1 MSAAALFSGR
11 LPRSDFEATR
21 PLSNGRPEMVTFIV
35 RRIVATIP
43 VLLVVSIVVFMLV
56 HLTPGDPARVIL
68 GAEAPMD
75 QVAGLREEMGLNQPI
90 FVQYWQWLTH
100 AVQGDLG
107 ASVFMQQP
115 VTQVLAER
123 IGPTAALA
131 IAAELIIVL
140 VAVPLGIAAARR
152 PGGAMDRSVMVVALI
167 GMGIPSFVL
176 AIFLVLIFGVVLQV
190 LPTAGWAELSDGLG
204 TYLSYLVLPAVS
216 LAVVLSALVAR
227 MTRGSM
233 MDVLAENFVQLAR
246 SIGMGETRIVYREVL
261 RNASL
266 PIITVLGTTF
276 GSLITGAVVTETVF
290 NIPGIGQLVVDSI
303 GRRDYPVIQAVVLLG
318 ALLYVGLNFVIDLL
332 YGFLDPRV
340 RLNAG
345 RL

>member
-1 MSAAALFSGR
+1 ML
-11 LPRSDFEATR
+11 L
-21 PLSNGRPEMVTFIV
+21 FIV
-35 RRIVATIP
+35 KRIAATIP

-56 HLTPGDPARVIL
+56 HLTPGDPASIIL
-68 GAEAPMD
+68 GDDASQEQIEA
-75 QVAGLREEMGLNQPI
+75 LRERMGLNDPI
-90 FVQYWQWLTH
+90 LVQYWDWLRH
-100 AVQGDLG
+100 AVTGDLG
-107 ASVFMQQP
+107 DSVFMREP
-115 VTQVLAER
+115 VTDVLADR

-131 IAAELIIVL
+131 IAAEIIVVV

-176 AIFLVLIFGVVLQV
+176 AILLVLVFGVILKV
-190 LPTAGWAELSDGLG
+190 LPTAGWVDISEGFGPFLSHLI
-204 TYLSYLVLPAVS
+204 LPAVA
-216 LAVVLSALVAR
+216 LAVILSALVAR

-233 MDVLAENFVQLAR
+233 MDVLSENFVQLAR

-303 GRRDYPVIQAVVLLG
+303 YRRDYPVIQGVVLLG
-318 ALLYVGLNFVIDLL
+318 ALLYVVINLVIDLL
-332 YGFLDPRV
+332 YGVLDPRV
-340 RLNAG
+340 RLTSG
-345 RL
+345 KS

>member
-1 MSAAALFSGR
+1 ML
-11 LPRSDFEATR
+11 
-21 PLSNGRPEMVTFIV
+21 TFVV

-43 VLLVVSIVVFMLV
+43 VLLVVSVAVFMLV

-68 GAEAPMD
+68 GAEAPID
-75 QVAGLREEMGLNQPI
+75 QVEALREEMGLNQPI
-90 FVQYWQWLTH
+90 LLQYWDWLIS
-100 AVQGDLG
+100 AIQGDLG
-107 ASVFMQQP
+107 TSVFMQQP
-115 VTQVLAER
+115 VTEVLTER
-123 IGPTAALA
+123 IGPTATLA
-131 IAAELIIVL
+131 IAAELIIVI

-152 PGGAMDRSVMVVALI
+152 PGGFMDRSVMVVALV

-176 AIFLVLIFGVVLQV
+176 AIFLVLVFGVIFQV

-204 TYLSYLVLPAVS
+204 NYLSHLVLPAIA
-216 LAVVLSALVAR
+216 LAVILSALVAR

-233 MDVLAENFVQLAR
+233 MDVLSENFVQLAR

-303 GRRDYPVIQAVVLLG
+303 DRRDYPVIQGVVLLG
-318 ALLYVGLNFVIDLL
+318 AVLYVVLNLVIDLL
-332 YGFLDPRV
+332 YGVLDPRV
-340 RLNAG
+340 RLTAG
-345 RL
+345 KV

>member
-1 MSAAALFSGR
+1 MLIF
-11 LPRSDFEATR
+11 
-21 PLSNGRPEMVTFIV
+21 VV
-35 RRIVATIP
+35 RRVVATIP
-43 VLLVVSIVVFMLV
+43 VLLVVSVVVFMLV

-75 QVAGLREEMGLNQPI
+75 QVAALREDMGLNQPI
-90 FVQYWQWLTH
+90 LLQFWDWLIH

-107 ASVFMQQP
+107 TSIFMQQP
-115 VTQVLAER
+115 VTEVLAER

-131 IAAELIIVL
+131 IAAELIIVV

-152 PGGAMDRSVMVVALI
+152 PGGFMDRSVMVVALV
-167 GMGIPSFVL
+167 GMGVPSFVL
-176 AIFLVLIFGVVLQV
+176 AIFLVLVFGVIFQV
-190 LPTAGWAELSDGLG
+190 LPTAGWVELSDGLG
-204 TYLSYLVLPAVS
+204 EYLSHLILPAIA
-216 LAVVLSALVAR
+216 LAVILSALVAR

-233 MDVLAENFVQLAR
+233 MDVLSENFVQLAR

-303 GRRDYPVIQAVVLLG
+303 DRRDYPVIQGVVLLG
-318 ALLYVGLNFVIDLL
+318 ALLYVGLNLIVDLL
-332 YGFLDPRV
+332 YGILDPRV
-340 RLNAG
+340 RLTAG
-345 RL
+345 KV

>member
-1 MSAAALFSGR
+1 MLIFA
-11 LPRSDFEATR
+11 
-21 PLSNGRPEMVTFIV
+21 V

-43 VLLVVSIVVFMLV
+43 VLLVVSVAVFMLV

-75 QVAGLREEMGLNQPI
+75 QVAALREDMGLNQPI
-90 FVQYWQWLTH
+90 LLQYWDWLIH

-107 ASVFMQQP
+107 TSIFMQQP
-115 VTQVLAER
+115 VTEVLAER
-123 IGPTAALA
+123 IGPTASLA
-131 IAAELIIVL
+131 IAAELIIVV

-152 PGGAMDRSVMVVALI
+152 PGGFMDRSVMVVALI

-176 AIFLVLIFGVVLQV
+176 AIFLVLVFGVILQM
-190 LPTAGWAELSDGLG
+190 LPTAGWVEISDGLG
-204 TYLSYLVLPAVS
+204 EYLSHLVLPAIA
-216 LAVVLSALVAR
+216 LAVILSALVAR

-233 MDVLAENFVQLAR
+233 MDVLSENFVQLAR

-303 GRRDYPVIQAVVLLG
+303 DRRDYPVIQGVVLLG
-318 ALLYVGLNFVIDLL
+318 AVLYVGLNLLIDLL
-332 YGFLDPRV
+332 YGILDPRV
-340 RLNAG
+340 RLTAG
-345 RL
+345 KV

>member
-1 MSAAALFSGR
+1 MLIF
-11 LPRSDFEATR
+11 
-21 PLSNGRPEMVTFIV
+21 VV
-35 RRIVATIP
+35 RRVVATIP
-43 VLLVVSIVVFMLV
+43 VLLVVSVVVFMLV

-68 GAEAPMD
+68 GAEAPVD
-75 QVAGLREEMGLNQPI
+75 QVAALREDMGLNQPI
-90 FVQYWQWLTH
+90 LLQYWDWLIH

-107 ASVFMQQP
+107 TSIFMQQP
-115 VTQVLAER
+115 VTEVLAER
-123 IGPTAALA
+123 IGPTASLA
-131 IAAELIIVL
+131 IAAELIIVV

-152 PGGAMDRSVMVVALI
+152 PGGFMDRSVMVVALV

-176 AIFLVLIFGVVLQV
+176 AIFLVLVFGVILQV
-190 LPTAGWAELSDGLG
+190 LPTAGWVEISDGLG
-204 TYLSYLVLPAVS
+204 EYLSHLVLPAIA
-216 LAVVLSALVAR
+216 LAVILSALVAR

-233 MDVLAENFVQLAR
+233 MDVLSENFVQLAR

-303 GRRDYPVIQAVVLLG
+303 DRRDYPVIQGVVLLG
-318 ALLYVGLNFVIDLL
+318 AVLYVGLNLLIDLL
-332 YGFLDPRV
+332 YGILDPRV
-340 RLNAG
+340 RLTAG
-345 RL
+345 KV

>member
-1 MSAAALFSGR
+1 ML
-11 LPRSDFEATR
+11 L
-21 PLSNGRPEMVTFIV
+21 FIV
-35 RRIVATIP
+35 RRIAATIP

-56 HLTPGDPARVIL
+56 HLTPGDPASIIL
-68 GAEAPMD
+68 GDDASQEQIEA
-75 QVAGLREEMGLNQPI
+75 LRERMGLNDPI
-90 FVQYWQWLTH
+90 LVQYWDWLRH
-100 AVQGDLG
+100 AVTGDLG
-107 ASVFMQQP
+107 DSVFMREP
-115 VTQVLAER
+115 VTDVLADR

-131 IAAELIIVL
+131 IAAEIIVVV

-176 AIFLVLIFGVVLQV
+176 AILLVLVFGVILKV
-190 LPTAGWAELSDGLG
+190 LPTAGWVDISEGFGPFLSHLI
-204 TYLSYLVLPAVS
+204 LPAVA
-216 LAVVLSALVAR
+216 LAVILSALVAR

-233 MDVLAENFVQLAR
+233 MDVLSENFVQLAR

-303 GRRDYPVIQAVVLLG
+303 YRRDYPVIQGVVLLG
-318 ALLYVGLNFVIDLL
+318 ALLYVVINLVIDLL
-332 YGFLDPRV
+332 YGVLDPRV
-340 RLNAG
+340 RLTSG
-345 RL
+345 KS

>member
-1 MSAAALFSGR
+1 
-11 LPRSDFEATR
+11 
-21 PLSNGRPEMVTFIV
+21 MVTFV
-35 RRIVATIP
+35 VKRALATVP

-68 GAEAPMD
+68 GAEASPS
-75 QVAGLREEMGLNQPI
+75 QVATLREGMGLNQPVL
-90 FVQYWQWLTH
+90 VQYWDWLTS
-100 AVQGDLG
+100 AIQGDFG
-107 ASVFMQQP
+107 RSVFMEQP

-131 IAAELIIVL
+131 IAAELIIVI
-140 VAVPLGIAAARR
+140 VAVPLGIAAARK
-152 PGGAMDRSVMVVALI
+152 PGGIMDQSVMGVALI

-176 AIFLVLIFGVVLQV
+176 AIFLVLIFGVILQV
-190 LPTAGWAELSDGLG
+190 LPTAGWVDLSDGFG
-204 TYLSYLVLPAVS
+204 GFLSHLILPAVA
-216 LAVVLSALVAR
+216 LAVILSALVAR

-233 MDVLAENFVQLAR
+233 LDVLSENFVQLAR
-246 SIGMGETRIVYREVL
+246 SIGMSETRVVFREVL

-303 GRRDYPVIQAVVLLG
+303 DRRDYPVIQAVVLLG
-318 ALLYVGLNFVIDLL
+318 AVLYVGINLVIDLL

-340 RLNAG
+340 RLTAG
-345 RL
+345 KA

>member
-1 MSAAALFSGR
+1 
-11 LPRSDFEATR
+11 
-21 PLSNGRPEMVTFIV
+21 MVTFIV
-35 RRIVATIP
+35 KRILATIP

-68 GAEAPMD
+68 GAEASPA
-75 QVAGLREEMGLNQPI
+75 QVAALREQMGLNQPVL
-90 FVQYWQWLTH
+90 VQYWEWLTN
-100 AVQGDLG
+100 ALQGDFG
-107 ASVFMQQP
+107 RSVFMDQP

-123 IGPTAALA
+123 IGPTTALA
-131 IAAELIIVL
+131 IAAELIIVV
-140 VAVPLGIAAARR
+140 VAVPLGIAAARK
-152 PGGAMDRSVMVVALI
+152 PGGIMDQSVMGVALI

-176 AIFLVLIFGVVLQV
+176 AIFLVLIFGVILQV
-190 LPTAGWAELSDGLG
+190 LPTAGWVELSEGFG
-204 TYLSYLVLPAVS
+204 EFVSHLVLPAVA
-216 LAVVLSALVAR
+216 LAVILSALVAR

-233 MDVLAENFVQLAR
+233 LDVLSENFVQLAR
-246 SIGMGETRIVYREVL
+246 SIGMSENRVVYREAL

-303 GRRDYPVIQAVVLLG
+303 DRRDYPVIQAVVLLG
-318 ALLYVGLNFVIDLL
+318 AVLYVALNLVIDLL

-340 RLNAG
+340 RLTAG
-345 RL
+345 KA

>member
-1 MSAAALFSGR
+1 MLIF
-11 LPRSDFEATR
+11 
-21 PLSNGRPEMVTFIV
+21 VV
-35 RRIVATIP
+35 RRVVATIP
-43 VLLVVSIVVFMLV
+43 VLLVVSVVVFMLV

-75 QVAGLREEMGLNQPI
+75 QVAALREDMGLDQPI
-90 FVQYWQWLTH
+90 LLQYWDWLIH

-107 ASVFMQQP
+107 TSIFMQQP
-115 VTQVLAER
+115 VTEVLAER

-131 IAAELIIVL
+131 IAAELIIVV

-152 PGGAMDRSVMVVALI
+152 PGGFMDRSVMVVALV

-176 AIFLVLIFGVVLQV
+176 AIFLVLVFGVIFQV
-190 LPTAGWAELSDGLG
+190 LPTAGWVELSDGLG
-204 TYLSYLVLPAVS
+204 EYLSHLVLPAIA
-216 LAVVLSALVAR
+216 LAVILSALVAR

-233 MDVLAENFVQLAR
+233 MDVLSENFVQLAR

-303 GRRDYPVIQAVVLLG
+303 DRRDYPVIQGVVLLG
-318 ALLYVGLNFVIDLL
+318 ALLYVGLNLIIDLL
-332 YGFLDPRV
+332 YGILDPRV
-340 RLNAG
+340 RLTAG
-345 RL
+345 KV